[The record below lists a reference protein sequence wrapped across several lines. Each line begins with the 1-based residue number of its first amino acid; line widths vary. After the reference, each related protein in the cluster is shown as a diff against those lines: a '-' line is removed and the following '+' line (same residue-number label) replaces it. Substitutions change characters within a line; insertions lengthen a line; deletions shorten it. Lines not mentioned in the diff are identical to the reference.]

1 MQNETEA
8 AGQAQK
14 TDRNQRRQ
22 VAKNAAENEA
32 QVRPQVLSVRVWY
45 FP

>member
-1 MQNETEA
+1 MQNQTEA

-32 QVRPQVLSVRVWY
+32 QVLSVTVWY
-45 FP
+45 LP